1 MADTAKYATT
11 KMKEIFENTIEN
23 GIKYDGEIENV
34 DYYSLFC
41 KAASQEKLYKLL
53 GNNVCMFNCKY
64 DDADGVMIIFFI
76 PINSDETG
84 AKNVA
89 ERVMEVVEAV
99 ETCFVTLDALKSEEV
114 KEDKFIY
121 VTAIKRLKGDWYE
134 FKKSETNQKAG

>member
-1 MADTAKYATT
+1 MGETDHATSR
-11 KMKEIFENTIEN
+11 MKDIFESTIEN
-23 GIKYDGEIENV
+23 GIKYDGNMDNV

-53 GNNVCMFNCKY
+53 GNNLCMFNCKHE
-64 DDADGVMIIFFI
+64 DADGVMIVFFI

-121 VTAIKRLKGDWYE
+121 VTAIKKLKGD
-134 FKKSETNQKAG
+134 